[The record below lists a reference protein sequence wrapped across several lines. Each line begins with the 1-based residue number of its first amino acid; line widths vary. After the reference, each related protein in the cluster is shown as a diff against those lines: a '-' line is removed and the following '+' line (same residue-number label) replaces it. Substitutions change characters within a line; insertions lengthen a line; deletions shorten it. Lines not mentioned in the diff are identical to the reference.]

1 MMIRLYQHFPV
12 SCRVGK
18 EIPKE
23 AFLKSGR
30 IRLTKSNRFDLCF
43 VDARLSYVFRSVTGD
58 LPKLLKQD
66 QAGDEIHVLEITIRT
81 RADGWFALCNFAR
94 SILEAY
100 AYPLLLILK
109 YKEEYCFFT
118 SIAHI
123 NARNGNRNVADKV
136 QGSGWIDQGNWNHF
150 QPSIDYYILD
160 SPLFAPTRSIEKEI
174 AEILL
179 GKTSITD
186 ILVGWYDAIRE
197 DRGKWVYF
205 YHCSDQYKRMQW
217 VEKGISPDDED
228 LPDDEITGMYVSDYI
243 REENDE
249 YHRGFYYDDWTVMED
264 DGFDL

>member
-12 SCRVGK
+12 SCKVGK

-30 IRLTKSNRFDLCF
+30 IRLTKSNRFDLYF

-81 RADGWFALCNFAR
+81 RADGWFAICNFAR
-94 SILEAY
+94 SFLEAY

-136 QGSGWIDQGNWNHF
+136 QGSGWIDQGELEALSTIH
-150 QPSIDYYILD
+150 
-160 SPLFAPTRSIEKEI
+160 
-174 AEILL
+174 
-179 GKTSITD
+179 
-186 ILVGWYDAIRE
+186 
-197 DRGKWVYF
+197 
-205 YHCSDQYKRMQW
+205 
-217 VEKGISPDDED
+217 
-228 LPDDEITGMYVSDYI
+228 
-243 REENDE
+243 
-249 YHRGFYYDDWTVMED
+249 
-264 DGFDL
+264 